1 MLFRDLLDF
10 GAQNW
15 RWLVI
20 TIPASLAFIAA
31 FIFVSTKNSSD
42 KKAGSQATDKQSL
55 ESKPEASHSEDKKPD
70 DSEPN
75 HEKLPR
81 FVLIATMVLIIS
93 LVLYVIIVIGTFV
106 EHFHQRG
113 LQPDFDKWGQVG
125 DYFGG
130 MLNPILAF
138 ASFIALLYTIRIQSE
153 ELRLTRGEFAK
164 SVAAQKVMAS
174 EAQKQRE
181 LTLLLEEY
189 RYAANRLRSEC
200 LDIEALGEQD
210 ISQRLGLISDSYD
223 IKTINRLMDRV
234 SFEFH
239 PAIVGRWESE
249 DICLEKAKSFYTS
262 LFPQNNRALDEHIQR
277 YLKLAQNLVR
287 TADVYSQLSKQ
298 LSLNED
304 AGTVQFLDNNRVAKL
319 LASAYVLSGVTQWY
333 TPEYFRPID
342 GDGLKKRFRY
352 ILSDIGIAQDS

>member
-20 TIPASLAFIAA
+20 AIPASLAFIAA

-93 LVLYVIIVIGTFV
+93 LVLYVILVIGTFV

-153 ELRLTRGEFAK
+153 ELRLTREEFAK
-164 SVAAQKVMAS
+164 SV
-174 EAQKQRE
+174 EAQKDVVVEHKNNLMQNKVNSKVSIVADILRAKIKE
-181 LTLLLEEY
+181 ADELLLKLEGDPSSFVV
-189 RYAANRLRSEC
+189 APS
-200 LDIEALGEQD
+200 I
-210 ISQRLGLISDSYD
+210 ISMY
-223 IKTINRLMDRV
+223 K
-234 SFEFH
+234 H
-239 PAIVGRWESE
+239 A
-249 DICLEKAKSFYTS
+249 YTS
-262 LFPQNNRALDEHIQR
+262 AESIPSLPYEAQ
-277 YLKLAQNLVR
+277 LKNCSSVEEKFKKIIGNESQTYNKGFDLSLYSLHRITN
-287 TADVYSQLSKQ
+287 TADYYLQQLSDDTSIDPFY
-298 LSLNED
+298 LSALQVEFQRPAAILFL
-304 AGTVQFLDNNRVAKL
+304 AGKVSWNCYRNISMSPFM
-319 LASAYVLSGVTQWY
+319 
-333 TPEYFRPID
+333 D
-342 GDGLKKRFRY
+342 GQG
-352 ILSDIGIAQDS
+352 IGGYPNS